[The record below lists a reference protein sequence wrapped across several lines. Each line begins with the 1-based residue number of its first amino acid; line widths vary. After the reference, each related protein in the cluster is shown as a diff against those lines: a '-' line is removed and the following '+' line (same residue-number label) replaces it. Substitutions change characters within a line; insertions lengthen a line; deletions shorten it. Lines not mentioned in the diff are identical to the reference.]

1 MIRTNTVKLTVI
13 PGAIAYRV
21 KLASGGAGIVI
32 VRADEPQP
40 GVATI
45 SKTSG
50 EAIVS
55 DNTPAE
61 AYPAEAFA
69 EAIEMTGGMPY
80 RRQGKPKPP
89 FMEVAAVEAEDDAG
103 DEGIPEARVVDGEE
117 YQRIVDAYT
126 NKDGKL
132 SYDLL
137 NKDLIQLTHKSD
149 YVAGM
154 VSAGA
159 SEEDIR
165 LHVVGT
171 RFSNLTGNDNLSAS
185 DVEAL
190 AALIDEVSPKGA
202 FKELNG
208 EIRKMLSKAKGK

>member
-1 MIRTNTVKLTVI
+1 MIRTNSVTLTEI

-45 SKTSG
+45 SKSSG

-55 DNTPAE
+55 ENTPAE

-69 EAIEMTGGMPY
+69 EAIELTGGMPY
-80 RRQGKPKPP
+80 RRQGKPRPP
-89 FMEVAAVEAEDDAG
+89 FVEATEAEPEDDG
-103 DEGIPEARVVDGEE
+103 EVPGEAVVDGEE

-126 NKDGKL
+126 DKDGKL
-132 SYDLL
+132 SYGLL
-137 NKDLIQLTHKSD
+137 NKDLIQLAHRSD
-149 YVAGM
+149 HVARM
-154 VSAGA
+154 VADGA

-171 RFSNLTGNDNLSAS
+171 RFSALTGNDDMSAS
-185 DVEAL
+185 DVRTL
-190 AALIDEVSPKGA
+190 VALIDEVSPKGA
-202 FKELNG
+202 LKELNG